1 MKYHNEFIENKPIL
15 TIYNDFNLT
24 KNDLKTILDNKALMF
39 FDTET
44 TGLDASGKDEIIQIA
59 VILNHNEVYES
70 YLKPLF
76 CVKEEIIKQ
85 FQDNSNTK
93 LDINKQITLIN
104 NAYNTTTNLETIA
117 LTLAKLFEN
126 KVVVAHNGIS
136 FDAMLLNKL
145 FDYFDLKVNWACL
158 DTVALCFRLNYHPT
172 LNYKVSYSQASLGNY
187 FHIKNENSHTALA
200 DTKQLKAIYET
211 MVQPFNNALL
221 STLIFK
227 YATKTKKMTN
237 FLYQI
242 TSLNNQYLNTLLFH
256 TPLTYNTL
264 NNYVA
269 QLNNVPYQL
278 KNLVVTYLNK
288 YEPTNSMK
296 KR

>member
-1 MKYHNEFIENKPIL
+1 M
-15 TIYNDFNLT
+15 
-24 KNDLKTILDNKALMF
+24 
-39 FDTET
+39 
-44 TGLDASGKDEIIQIA
+44 
-59 VILNHNEVYES
+59 
-70 YLKPLF
+70 
-76 CVKEEIIKQ
+76 
-85 FQDNSNTK
+85 
-93 LDINKQITLIN
+93 
-104 NAYNTTTNLETIA
+104 
-117 LTLAKLFEN
+117 
-126 KVVVAHNGIS
+126 
-136 FDAMLLNKL
+136 
-145 FDYFDLKVNWACL
+145 
-158 DTVALCFRLNYHPT
+158 ALCYRLNYHPT
-172 LNYKVSYSQASLGNY
+172 LNYKVSYSQASLGNH
-187 FHIKNENSHTALA
+187 FQIKNENSHTALA

-211 MVQPFNNALL
+211 MVQPFNSALL

-269 QLNNVPYQL
+269 QLNNAPYQL
-278 KNLVVTYLNK
+278 KNLVVAYLNK